1 MSPGVGPAWRG
12 TARRG
17 AVPAVEGA
25 HPPPPNKKTKPSEAA
40 AQTVEK
46 GCGGAAPPA
55 GAEAEEEDEDQ
66 EKEKEKEKASEASSV
81 GVLAKYRSK
90 ELCVTTV
97 INGRT
102 LTLLLPRVRSCFLD
116 SF

>member
-1 MSPGVGPAWRG
+1 VLFDLTQYLHGGGADGMLCAGCLWHGA
-12 TARRG
+12 ARHG

-66 EKEKEKEKASEASSV
+66 EKEKEKEKASEASSA
-81 GVLAKYRSK
+81 G
-90 ELCVTTV
+90 C
-97 INGRT
+97 
-102 LTLLLPRVRSCFLD
+102 PR
-116 SF
+116 

>member
-1 MSPGVGPAWRG
+1 MSVRMAGDGVVCAWRG
-12 TARRG
+12 GGGHPLSASPRGVVVPMACCVQAVCGTARHG

-66 EKEKEKEKASEASSV
+66 EKEKEKEKASEASSA
-81 GVLAKYRSK
+81 G
-90 ELCVTTV
+90 C
-97 INGRT
+97 
-102 LTLLLPRVRSCFLD
+102 PR
-116 SF
+116 